1 MWTMNHARHGGI
13 ILGASHYKAPTP
25 GGTPGPTLIE
35 GLWTWGQAST
45 HVTGRGLNEGG
56 KARAH
61 PKK

>member
-13 ILGASHYKAPTP
+13 ILGASQYKAPTP

-45 HVTGRGLNEGG
+45 RVTGRGLNEGG
-56 KARAH
+56 
-61 PKK
+61 